1 MSSVPPDTVTSALL
15 WIASSSVSISNVP
28 PDIVSTPS
36 AFIPLYDSVLSPVVF
51 SDEPPPAL
59 KVNVPSFM
67 STVPDA
73 SMQSLPLVMFSVPPE
88 IYTYPFSVSSVF
100 LLCIPSVPDVT
111 VILPPAIL
119 MLSLP
124 ERPCDAEVM
133 LYVPPVILRSS
144 FVTMPCLLSHF
155 TFRVPLPLKV
165 ISDFENIAPSTFAAS
180 SDEANLPV
188 LESVFSVPFTVVINT
203 LSAFII

>member
-1 MSSVPPDTVTSALL
+1 MVMGAGTALR
-15 WIASSSVSISNVP
+15 
-28 PDIVSTPS
+28 
-36 AFIPLYDSVLSPVVF
+36 
-51 SDEPPPAL
+51 
-59 KVNVPSFM
+59 VNVPSFM

-88 IYTYPFSVSSVF
+88 IYTYPFSVLSVF
-100 LLCIPSVPDVT
+100 SLWIPSVPEVI

-119 MLSLP
+119 TLSLP

-165 ISDFENIAPSTFAAS
+165 ISDFENIAPSIFVS
-180 SDEANLPV
+180 SSLVANSPV
-188 LESVFSVPFTVVINT
+188 LASVFSVPLTVVTNT
-203 LSAFII
+203 LSAFMI

>member
-1 MSSVPPDTVTSALL
+1 M
-15 WIASSSVSISNVP
+15 
-28 PDIVSTPS
+28 
-36 AFIPLYDSVLSPVVF
+36 LSPVVF

-59 KVNVPSFM
+59 KVNAPSFM

-100 LLCIPSVPDVT
+100 SLWIPSVPDVT

-119 MLSLP
+119 TLSLP
-124 ERPCDAEVM
+124 ERPCDAEVI

-165 ISDFENIAPSTFAAS
+165 YPILRISHRQHLLHHLMKQIHPCLKACSLFP
-180 SDEANLPV
+180 LP
-188 LESVFSVPFTVVINT
+188 L
-203 LSAFII
+203 L